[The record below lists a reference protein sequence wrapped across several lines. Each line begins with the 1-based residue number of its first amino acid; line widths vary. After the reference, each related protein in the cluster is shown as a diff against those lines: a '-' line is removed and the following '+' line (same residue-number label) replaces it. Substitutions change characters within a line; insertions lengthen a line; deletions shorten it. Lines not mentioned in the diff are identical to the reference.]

1 MKPDLEKTEEALVA
15 LRPCRVDPALMGRL
29 SAAMGGEWERTPEEL
44 HSVERSLGAARPAA
58 LSGELVDR
66 LLVTVDAVPF
76 PGHEKVVPFPAKGT
90 AGRSAPMSRRWLAT
104 AAAVA
109 LAGGISAWMIAPQ
122 PEGGLAKAPALK
134 PERQPTAAAAGVDPG
149 AFQPAAFGSDVSDTR
164 DLGVMWSKDR
174 RPMRVVRVVY
184 QDRVELTNEKGEQ
197 VVMEVPRVE
206 YLMLPEEVD

>member
-15 LRPCRVDPALMGRL
+15 LRPSRVDPALMGRL
-29 SAAMGGEWERTPEEL
+29 TAAMTGELERTPDEL
-44 HSVERSLGAARPAA
+44 QATERLLSAAKPTPV
-58 LSGELVDR
+58 SGELLDR
-66 LLVTVDAVPF
+66 LLVTMNAVPF
-76 PGHEKVVPFPAKGT
+76 PGHEKVVPFPANTGGERT
-90 AGRSAPMSRRWLAT
+90 VPMSRRWLAT

-109 LAGGISAWMIAPQ
+109 LAGGISAWMVSPQ
-122 PEGGLAKAPALK
+122 PEGGLAKASAVQV
-134 PERQPTAAAAGVDPG
+134 ERQPTAAAGVDPA
-149 AFQPAAFGSDVSDTR
+149 AFQPASFGSDVSDTR

-174 RPMRVVRVVY
+174 KPMRVVRVVY